1 MMASSISLIYDSFS
15 FFCIIKS
22 PWRITVFINLDHL
35 VNVLS
40 SRFIYYKVPFPYSVF
55 WKQDTKSI
63 LHSSR
68 GDLSFT
74 SWRRYYLESFVR
86 KIHPFSRHLFIQ
98 SFIYQYAHVYI
109 YFILYVII
117 QYCVFYFL
125 AQVVALRALWSWF
138 LYPFDTPSF
147 LFCLLF

>member
-1 MMASSISLIYDSFS
+1 M
-15 FFCIIKS
+15 IKS

-55 WKQDTKSI
+55 WKEDTKSS

-74 SWRRYYLESFVR
+74 SWRRTIYTYYLGSFVR

-117 QYCVFYFL
+117 QYYVFYFL
-125 AQVVALRALWSWF
+125 AQVVALRALSGWL
-138 LYPFDTPSF
+138 LYPFDMPSS